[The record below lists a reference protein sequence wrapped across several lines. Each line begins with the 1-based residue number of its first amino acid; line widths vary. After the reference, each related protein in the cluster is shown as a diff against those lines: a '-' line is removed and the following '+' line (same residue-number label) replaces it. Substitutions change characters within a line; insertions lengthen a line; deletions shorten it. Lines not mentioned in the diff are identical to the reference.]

1 MKELRLTVKAENWP
15 LARDFVISRGAKR
28 EARVVVA
35 EVSGGGIRGRGECVP
50 YARYGESVEG
60 VTAAIEGVAGA
71 LARGLTREEL
81 LKAMPPGAARNAV
94 DCALWDY
101 EAKAGGASAAEMAGL
116 APLRPVQTAFTISL
130 GTPEAMA
137 RDAAAAPCPLL
148 KLKLGGEGDAERLAA
163 VREAAPAARLI
174 ADANEAWT
182 AANLE
187 PLMAAAAACGVE
199 VIEQPL
205 PADAD
210 AVLEHVPHLV
220 PLCADESLHTLADLP
235 RIARRYEAVNVKL
248 DKAGGLTEAL
258 AVTAEAR
265 ARGLKVM
272 AGCMVATSLAMAPA
286 LLVAQGAEWTDLDGP
301 LLLAADRRPGLAISS
316 GGMIEPPSR
325 ELWG

>member
-1 MKELRLTVKAENWP
+1 VQGLHLTVDVENWP

-35 EVSGGGIRGRGECVP
+35 QVTGGGYRGRGECVP

-60 VTAAIEGVAGA
+60 VAAAIGGMGEA
-71 LARGLTREEL
+71 LGRGLSREAL
-81 LKAMPPGAARNAV
+81 RQMMPPGAARNAI

-101 EAKAGGASAAEMAGL
+101 EAKAGGRRAAELAGL
-116 APLRPVQTAFTISL
+116 GPLHAVQTAFTISL

-137 RDAAAAPCPLL
+137 ADAAEAAAKYGLL
-148 KLKLGGEGDAERLAA
+148 KLKLGGDGDAERLAA
-163 VREAAPAARLI
+163 IRAAAPEVRLI

-187 PLMAAAAACGVE
+187 ALMAAAAAAGVE

-210 AVLEHVPHLV
+210 AVLEAVAHPV
-220 PLCADESLHTLADLP
+220 PLCADESLHTLADLD
-235 RIARRYEAVNVKL
+235 RIARRYEAVNIKL

-258 AVTAEAR
+258 ALTAAAK
-265 ARGLKVM
+265 ARGLKIM
-272 AGCMVATSLAMAPA
+272 AGCMVATSLAMACRA
-286 LLVAQGAEWTDLDGP
+286 VGAGGRMDRSGRT
-301 LLLAADRRPGLAISS
+301 AAAGARPGAGAGLAPS
-316 GGMIEPPSR
+316 GVIQPKRRAMG
-325 ELWG
+325 